1 MGYFRATEQ
10 KKRNIKVYYQT
21 KNCYG
26 AGVYYDDQKQRYIR
40 YSPNSKSGLTT
51 LLKRL
56 SKKKLEKPKKS
67 IIIANIRGYMITG
80 GIYSKHDE
88 I

>member
-21 KNCYG
+21 KNYYG

-40 YSPNSKSGLTT
+40 YYPNSKSGLTK
-51 LLKRL
+51 LLKRV
-56 SKKKLEKPKKS
+56 SNKKVRNAK
-67 IIIANIRGYMITG
+67 
-80 GIYSKHDE
+80 E
-88 I
+88 IHNHCQYKRLYDYWWNLL